1 MELTNI
7 LLIDTFQCLP
17 NFTLQGTYLMSE
29 LNNLKENLKS
39 RIEKYSDEKRKEWF
53 ENYIKHNTK
62 YRGVEITKVR
72 AELKEWY
79 IHEKIGELPF
89 DVQLNL
95 ALSFFEEDYAE
106 DKFSGILFLQLYLYN
121 KIDYQE
127 LLTRFESIFEN
138 GLIPN

>member
-1 MELTNI
+1 M
-7 LLIDTFQCLP
+7 P
-17 NFTLQGTYLMSE
+17 E

-79 IHEKIGELPF
+79 LHEKIGELPL
-89 DVQLNL
+89 DVQLTKDNRYTSQILESSEILIRRDERFAKTAVGWIVIVTHNL
-95 ALSFFEEDYAE
+95 KVGACASLTTA
-106 DKFSGILFLQLYLYN
+106 FLQKDHPSHVISTLG
-121 KIDYQE
+121 
-127 LLTRFESIFEN
+127 S
-138 GLIPN
+138 